1 MTGNRQARRRRRWFG
16 RLTGVVVLV
25 LAGAPGAPA
34 IGPKSSL
41 RLAELRLDGE
51 QGGAR
56 VSELER
62 LAWEVK
68 QRTSVEV
75 APQATVLQAS
85 DAALFAHPL
94 VYLTGD
100 RAFALPDEA
109 VLKRWRRFLTFGGLL
124 WIDGAEARAGQGF
137 DRSVRQLLRALL
149 PESAL
154 VRLSREHAIYKS
166 FYLLDRAVGR
176 LALVP
181 ELEGI
186 ERDGRLLVVYGQN
199 DLGGAWS
206 RDAFG
211 QWERN
216 VYPGG
221 ERQRELAIRWGINI
235 VIYALCLDYK
245 ADQVHIPFVLKRR
258 RWRPSASDGA
268 GAGALPAVS
277 PVPLS
282 PAPAPGSS
290 PGGGRGAAPR

>member
-1 MTGNRQARRRRRWFG
+1 MSSPQARWRRPWRG
-16 RLTGVVVLV
+16 GVGVGALLV
-25 LAGAPGAPA
+25 LGCASAAQA

-51 QGGAR
+51 QGVTH
-56 VSELER
+56 VSALER

-94 VYLTGD
+94 VYLTGE
-100 RAFALPDEA
+100 RAFAPPDEA
-109 VLKRWRRFLTFGGLL
+109 VLKRWRRFVTFGGLL

-137 DRSVRQLLRALL
+137 DRSVRQLLGALL

-181 ELEGI
+181 DLEGV
-186 ERDGRLLVVYGQN
+186 ERDGRLLVVYSQN

-258 RWRPSASDGA
+258 RWRPSASDAA
-268 GAGALPAVS
+268 GSEPLPSALPL
-277 PVPLS
+277 PLS

-290 PGGGRGAAPR
+290 PGGGRGAARR